1 MNDEE
6 VKMMKRMFKA
16 QDKFI
21 KVINQII
28 ELPDTQ
34 RKKLKAMNIIN
45 PKFDKEMPVLIKEY
59 KEIKKQFKKIE
70 EPKSADTGLSVSEM
84 VERMTL

>member
-1 MNDEE
+1 
-6 VKMMKRMFKA
+6 
-16 QDKFI
+16 
-21 KVINQII
+21 
-28 ELPDTQ
+28 
-34 RKKLKAMNIIN
+34 MNIIN